1 MAGLST
7 NGVQI
12 AAMPPRSTDIRPRTG
27 NPQKSSDTSSSQN
40 CNRQVSESR
49 PSAVQLKRDLE
60 NSMSRLSISDNLNA
74 HNNLVSNNAGRP
86 GLRFED
92 DQTHISCS
100 STKPASSDSRSATSG
115 VTYAMD
121 ERESLRPDDS
131 ASTKAAEDEDS
142 NSGPASGAPSSR
154 VGSEAGGRAFQDQY
168 YEIGRIGPGSHRIQP
183 AYRRGIPGIAEEASP
198 PAFAPLDPISTAPI
212 NTADAFISKPSL
224 YPPVCKPDEKLLEAL
239 ESSKD
244 RLFLMRLE
252 QEVITFVKNSTEPT
266 LELPP
271 CNSFC
276 RLLAHKL
283 ADYYALT
290 HYVDNAV
297 TSVRLYRTPY
307 CRIPPP
313 LSDMMKAQSPTEVTP
328 ISQPSV
334 QIMRREGAAK
344 EDRNTGSAA
353 NTTASSIAPS
363 KAGSEAGDSQL
374 GTGVASPTESV
385 GTRDKVATTREE
397 REAKYKEARER
408 IFKGFEDLET
418 GEGTPS
424 ETVNGVSRT
433 SSGNGKKKKK
443 SKRVNDDF
451 EARSQFGIYY
461 PMQYPPTS
469 FEQGPSPMTH
479 FSPYQQQGNMMGQNG
494 NLGAAMFQQGY
505 NQGYQ
510 SVSNPPA
517 YPTGM
522 SNAPICPD
530 MNGNY
535 AGMPMYTDYSQQYQP
550 QYSQQPQYFHQ
561 MMQQQPMIS
570 QQSPVMSSPAPPQIS
585 RQPSQM
591 SDQGWPQ
598 DGYSYA
604 FVQQRQQQG
613 YMPQFQDGN
622 LSSGD
627 PTAYS
632 YGQLLHQPQQGNT
645 QHPFPGSYHRPSFN
659 PHTRSFVPSPGY
671 QPPNNP
677 QYGAVNSDTT
687 NRGPLIALPNGDP
700 SFPPRQQSSS
710 HSHRPAL
717 HTSNTNSSRKTSSQS
732 IPSQPAT
739 SQPSSLAKWG
749 TPANLPPKP
758 PPPETPMPEGQ
769 HSLPANIHAPVH
781 IQPIMNGQPM
791 PSFQNGVYSM
801 PNPSGR

>member
-1 MAGLST
+1 MAPRFSDT
-7 NGVQI
+7 
-12 AAMPPRSTDIRPRTG
+12 MPRAGT
-27 NPQKSSDTSSSQN
+27 PQKPPNLSSLKNTS
-40 CNRQVSESR
+40 RQTSES
-49 PSAVQLKRDLE
+49 PSAAQLKRELE
-60 NSMSRLSISDNLNA
+60 GSMSRLDISENPNS
-74 HNNLVSNNAGRP
+74 HNTLVSNNTGRP

-92 DQTHISCS
+92 NQTQISSS

-168 YEIGRIGPGSHRIQP
+168 YEIGRIGPGLHRLQP
-183 AYRRGIPGIAEEASP
+183 AYRRGIPGIAEEASQP
-198 PAFAPLDPISTAPI
+198 TFAPLDSTLPAPI
-212 NTADAFISKPSL
+212 NNTSDTFSGKLSPYSPA
-224 YPPVCKPDEKLLEAL
+224 CKPDEKLLEAL

-244 RLFLMRLE
+244 RVFLMRLE

-307 CRIPPP
+307 CRTPPP
-313 LSDMMKAQSPTEVTP
+313 LSDMVKAQSPTEVTP
-328 ISQPSV
+328 ISHPSV
-334 QIMRREGAAK
+334 QIMRREDIGR
-344 EDRNTGSAA
+344 EDRNMGVAA
-353 NTTASSIAPS
+353 NTTTSSMAPS
-363 KAGSEAGDSQL
+363 KEGSETGESQL

-385 GTRDKVATTREE
+385 STREKAATTREE

-408 IFKGFEDLET
+408 IFKGFEEFET

-461 PMQYPPTS
+461 PMQYPPVS
-469 FEQGPSPMTH
+469 YEQNPNLMAYYGSCPQPGSL
-479 FSPYQQQGNMMGQNG
+479 MGQNG
-494 NLGAAMFQQGY
+494 SVGAAMFQHGY
-505 NQGYQ
+505 NQSYQ
-510 SVSNPPA
+510 SVSNTSA

-522 SNAPICPD
+522 QNTSMPALN
-530 MNGNY
+530 MNGHY
-535 AGMPMYTDYSQQYQP
+535 PGMPTFTDFGQQYQP
-550 QYSQQPQYFHQ
+550 QYCQQPQYYQQ
-561 MMQQQPMIS
+561 MMQHQTMMG
-570 QQSPVMSSPAPPQIS
+570 QQSPVASSPAPAQLS
-585 RQPSQM
+585 RQSSQM
-591 SDQGWPQ
+591 SDQNWSQG
-598 DGYSYA
+598 GYSYPY
-604 FVQQRQQQG
+604 QQPRQQQHG
-613 YMPQFQDGN
+613 FMPQMQEVNDG
-622 LSSGD
+622 SGD
-627 PTAYS
+627 PMAYP
-632 YGQLLHQPQQGNT
+632 YGQLPYQPLQQGNH
-645 QHPFPGSYHRPSFN
+645 QHPLPGSYNRPSFN
-659 PHTRSFVPSPGY
+659 PQTRSFVPSSGY
-671 QPPNNP
+671 QSP
-677 QYGAVNSDTT
+677 QIISFGGMPSDVT
-687 NRGPLIALPNGDP
+687 NRSPLMVIPNGNP
-700 SFPPRQQSSS
+700 NHPQRQQSGNQPQKVAV
-710 HSHRPAL
+710 HMP
-717 HTSNTNSSRKTSSQS
+717 SNSRKTSSQS
-732 IPSQPAT
+732 NSSQPTA

-758 PPPETPMPEGQ
+758 PPPETPIPDSQ
-769 HSLPANIHAPVH
+769 HSLPANIHAPVN

-791 PSFQNGVYSM
+791 PSYQNGVYSM
-801 PNPSGR
+801 PSSGSR

>member
-1 MAGLST
+1 
-7 NGVQI
+7 
-12 AAMPPRSTDIRPRTG
+12 MPPRSSDTRPRTG
-27 NPQKSSDTSSSQN
+27 NPPKSSDTSSSQN
-40 CNRQVSESR
+40 GNRQVSESR
-49 PSAVQLKRDLE
+49 PPAAQLKRDLE
-60 NSMSRLSISDNLNA
+60 SSMSRLGINDHLNT
-74 HNNLVSNNAGRP
+74 HNNLGSNNTGRP

-92 DQTHISCS
+92 DQTQISCS

-168 YEIGRIGPGSHRIQP
+168 YEIGRIGPGLHRIQP
-183 AYRRGIPGIAEEASP
+183 AYRRGIPGIAEEASQ
-198 PAFAPLDPISTAPI
+198 PAFAPLDPISPAPI
-212 NTADAFISKPSL
+212 NTADVFASKPTP
-224 YPPVCKPDEKLLEAL
+224 YPLVCKPDEKLLEAL

-313 LSDMMKAQSPTEVTP
+313 LSDMMKTQSPTELTP

-334 QIMRREGAAK
+334 QIMRREGVAR

-353 NTTASSIAPS
+353 NTTASSMAPS

-385 GTRDKVATTREE
+385 GTRDKAATTREE

-408 IFKGFEDLET
+408 IFKGFEEFET
-418 GEGTPS
+418 GEGTPN
-424 ETVNGVSRT
+424 ETVNVVSRT

-469 FEQGPSPMTH
+469 FEQGASSMTH

-494 NLGAAMFQQGY
+494 NVGAAMFQQGY

-517 YPTGM
+517 YPAVM
-522 SNAPICPD
+522 SNSPISPD
-530 MNGNY
+530 MNGHY
-535 AGMPMYTDYSQQYQP
+535 AGMPMYTDYSQQQYQP

-561 MMQQQPMIS
+561 MMQHQPIIS
-570 QQSPVMSSPAPPQIS
+570 QQSPVMSSAPPQIS

-598 DGYSYA
+598 EGYSYSYP
-604 FVQQRQQQG
+604 QPRQQQG
-613 YMPQFQDGN
+613 YMPHYQDGN
-622 LSSGD
+622 LGPSD
-627 PTAYS
+627 PAMYS
-632 YGQLLHQPQQGNT
+632 YGQLLNQPQQGNT

-659 PHTRSFVPSPGY
+659 PQTRSFVPTPGY
-671 QPPNNP
+671 QSAKNP
-677 QYGAVNSDTT
+677 QYGAMNSDTI
-687 NRGPLIALPNGDP
+687 NRGPLTALPNGDS
-700 SFPPRQQSSS
+700 SFSSRQQSSS
-710 HSHRPAL
+710 HPHRPVL

-732 IPSQPAT
+732 VSSQPAT

-801 PNPSGR
+801 PNPGGR